1 MAYGLKQLFLPSCIE
16 WMKIYVQVK
25 MQALDTTKLG
35 LVLYL
40 DRKGEK
46 KYSSFIQKFSP
57 FLEYPE

>member
-1 MAYGLKQLFLPSCIE
+1 
-16 WMKIYVQVK
+16 MKIYVQVK